1 MSKFNDFMLQWGTDK
16 FLHFMGGAAVYGI
29 TESWIVMLI
38 VSFGKELYDVY
49 YATSGWSNKDAFATV
64 LGGVAAFVSSFCWD
78 LITNKLTFEVY

>member
-49 YATSGWSNKDAFATV
+49 FATSGWSNKDALATM
-64 LGGVAAFVSSFCWD
+64 LGGLFTFVGMIIWEFV
-78 LITNKLTFEVY
+78 TAKLPFVIY